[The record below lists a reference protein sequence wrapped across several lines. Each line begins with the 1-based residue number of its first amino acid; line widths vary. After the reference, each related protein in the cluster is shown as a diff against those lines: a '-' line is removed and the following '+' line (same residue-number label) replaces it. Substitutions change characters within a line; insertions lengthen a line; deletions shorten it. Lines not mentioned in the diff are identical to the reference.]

1 MGAALSERRMWLSP
15 DSQHRVAPRGGSG
28 IEYAGFRVYVVE
40 GITQRAKHPAP
51 GVAGSHQRS
60 IVAVRRIFFC
70 NKSTP

>member
-40 GITQRAKHPAP
+40 GITQWAKHPAP
-51 GVAGSHQRS
+51 GVAGSPSALNRGS
-60 IVAVRRIFFC
+60 AADLLL
-70 NKSTP
+70 